1 MSSGVQRGVAA
12 DVLSSESQIRRPAAK
27 GNFQAGQT
35 AKARLGLPCAVT
47 PKKDV
52 AAGDLSNHEAI
63 VDNCSR
69 VFHPWN
75 SVEIES

>member
-1 MSSGVQRGVAA
+1 MSSCANPVIVA
-12 DVLSSESQIRRPAAK
+12 DMPSSESQIRRPAAM

-52 AAGDLSNHEAI
+52 AAGDLSNHETI
-63 VDNCSR
+63 VNNCSK

>member
-1 MSSGVQRGVAA
+1 MSTGVQRAIDA
-12 DVLSSESQIRRPAAK
+12 DVPSNEFQIRRPAAR

-52 AAGDLSNHEAI
+52 AAGDLSNRESI
-63 VDNCSR
+63 VDNDTG
-69 VFHPWN
+69 VFHP
-75 SVEIES
+75 